1 MELSSTGNEVEDMLS
16 IRLSANRFAF
26 KPMDERLTDVMDG
39 ITDGMETLAE
49 GDAALGFARL
59 ATAGLRVML
68 PEKNQSSVAM
78 DLVLRSTRKALERF
92 AAHVPG
98 GQKDISF
105 KKEVNARVFECNAYT
120 INMDFFLRPGTRPSP
135 ERFWSIWS
143 SCWRRPWKTVSPCAG
158 NCGGCGR
165 GTSPTRWSGSMPEI
179 WTSMPRCSKS

>member
-1 MELSSTGNEVEDMLS
+1 MLS

-120 INMDFFLRPGTRPSP
+120 INMDFFLRPGDSA
-135 ERFWSIWS
+135 I
-143 SCWRRPWKTVSPCAG
+143 AG
-158 NCGGCGR
+158 
-165 GTSPTRWSGSMPEI
+165 EI
-179 WTSMPRCSKS
+179 LEYLEQLLEDYLS